1 MGGVCA
7 VSWPC
12 GDAWLSGPRAA
23 GQISAKPSYLGFW
36 IAKQPWGPW
45 TQIHEETAW
54 MPDGDPQARAY
65 QPHIAPK
72 WIAPDGRSFWL
83 VWSDYQMR
91 DGLEPHQAEFR
102 RKFAA
107 NAMRP
112 EDWERYAQALRSYM
126 PYYTLNAQRVD
137 LRMS

>member
-1 MGGVCA
+1 VDAGWRSTGAGLPTAHRAEMDCA
-7 VSWPC
+7 GWP
-12 GDAWLSGPRAA
+12 L
-23 GQISAKPSYLGFW
+23 I
-36 IAKQPWGPW
+36 
-45 TQIHEETAW
+45 
-54 MPDGDPQARAY
+54 
-65 QPHIAPK
+65 
-72 WIAPDGRSFWL
+72 WL

-91 DGLEPHQAEFR
+91 DGLEPHQAQFR

-107 NAMRP
+107 DAMRP